1 MKYRVI
7 QQDDRG
13 WSHTQETSSYID
25 IYSIVIQAVGND
37 RQYIEK
43 VEREGDRVS
52 IHISPGEG
60 HAVSTLNGLKRLH
73 VIYAEDQY
81 LLKRKQLDQLYLLR
95 QDIEL
100 EFRNI
105 NPELIVH
112 LKKEGLKE

>member
-1 MKYRVI
+1 MMKYRVI

-43 VEREGDRVS
+43 VEKVGDRVW

-60 HAVSTLNGLKRLH
+60 HAVSTLKGLKQLH
-73 VIYAEDQY
+73 VIHAEDQY
-81 LLKRKQLDQLYLLR
+81 LVKRKQLDQLYLLH
-95 QDIEL
+95 QEIES

-105 NPELIVH
+105 NPDLIIH
-112 LKKEGLKE
+112 LKEGLKE

>member
-81 LLKRKQLDQLYLLR
+81 LLKRKQLDQLYLLH
-95 QDIEL
+95 QDIES

-105 NPELIVH
+105 NPELIIH
-112 LKKEGLKE
+112 LKEGLKE